1 MMRTLIRA
9 LTFAAVAV
17 LLAACA
23 SMAPGGTLQTSG
35 EARVFDLA
43 LDTQLDWAR
52 IHGVRMEQWTI
63 DGPPLNQ
70 LTIVSRVKP
79 GEHVFLGDHER
90 KRRPDGPWFR
100 TGMRPD
106 ELRDIIVD
114 GLTGAGWANVESD
127 GLRPARFGDV
137 PAVRFTLRM
146 DNPGGLAYRGMAA
159 AAERDGRL
167 TVLVWFAPVE
177 HYYGRDEQAVAAML
191 DSVRFVE

>member
-1 MMRTLIRA
+1 MIRTLTRA
-9 LTFAAVAV
+9 LVLAAAIG

-43 LDTQLDWAR
+43 LDTELDWAR
-52 IHGVRMEQWTI
+52 IRGVRMEQWTI

-90 KRRPDGPWFR
+90 RRRPDGPWFR
-100 TGMRPD
+100 AGMRPD

-114 GLTGAGWANVESD
+114 GLTGSGWANVEAT

-137 PAVRFTLRM
+137 PAVRFLLAM
-146 DNPGGLAYRGMAA
+146 DSPSGLVYRGMAA

-167 TVLVWFAPVE
+167 TVLVWFAPAE
-177 HYYGRDEQAVAAML
+177 HYHGRDEAAVAAML